1 MVAMAKNHLK
11 SPKIVIVMA
20 KHSGWKQTYKNK
32 LQTNTYGGKRLQ
44 DFASKYQNLKS
55 ANLGSGT
62 I

>member
-20 KHSGWKQTYKNK
+20 KHSEFKMAGNK
-32 LQTNTYGGKRLQ
+32 LQANTYGGKRLQ

-55 ANLGSGT
+55 ANLGST